1 MSDVFLRGLMM
12 WRSKLLLMLIIYFAG
27 FATAVYYLAPADAKA
42 NAGGIRTGGF
52 GFGSQVSESK
62 SEEFGKVA
70 VTGMRKFVNFAE
82 EKVVQLGEIIKRELA
97 EQRKK

>member
-1 MSDVFLRGLMM
+1 M

-27 FATAVYYLAPADAKA
+27 FATAVYYLAPADDEA
-42 NAGGIRTGGF
+42 NAGRVRTGGF

-70 VTGMRKFVNFAE
+70 AASMRKFVTFAE
-82 EKVVQLGEIIKRELA
+82 EKAVQLGEIIKKELA
-97 EQRKK
+97 EQKKK

>member
-1 MSDVFLRGLMM
+1 MM
-12 WRSKLLLMLIIYFAG
+12 WRSKLLLALIIYFAG
-27 FATAVYYLAPADAKA
+27 FATAIYYLAPADAKA

-70 VTGMRKFVNFAE
+70 GASMRKFVTFAE
-82 EKVVQLGEIIKRELA
+82 EKAIRLGEIIKKELA
-97 EQRKK
+97 EQKEK